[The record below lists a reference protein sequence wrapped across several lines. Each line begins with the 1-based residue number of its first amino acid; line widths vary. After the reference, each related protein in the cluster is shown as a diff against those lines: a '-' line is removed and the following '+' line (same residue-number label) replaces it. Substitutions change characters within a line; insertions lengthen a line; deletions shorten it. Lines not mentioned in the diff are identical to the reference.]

1 MSSLVSALKAYRRDS
16 FPGLVLAMA
25 GSFWLVG
32 MLMQIW
38 RLESLTAT
46 YDQALFL
53 QELWS
58 TARGHFFESSLS
70 SELSSAV
77 ANQDALPSV
86 DYLHLGQHA
95 NLLTL
100 LGAPLVAVL
109 GSWALQLIQVGLL
122 ALAGLVLWRMAA
134 VRLPRPLAIRLT
146 AAYYLSGTVI
156 GPLVENFHDLCW
168 LPLLGFLVV
177 DGFLKQGWRQVML
190 CSFLMLLVREDS
202 GLTLFSLGLWAS
214 LRRPGARD
222 IGLMVMAMSLVY
234 VAVMTGWI
242 QPQFDSSLSDR
253 FLQEKFGHLLQGRS
267 GGTFTL
273 LWTMVTHP
281 LRLLAA
287 LVSPP
292 GTTLAFLLAPAL
304 PLAFIPFVSLD
315 VALMVAVPLFIALV
329 SQGMSALSVTL
340 RYVLAFVPGLFM
352 GAMLWWQAHPGFWS
366 RILFRRF
373 WTGCIALGLAL
384 TLVSNPH
391 RTFSALVPDS
401 FSPLVHVSPATM
413 IKRAAIAHHAVE
425 LVPEDASIA
434 ADTPLLPLLAERE
447 VALRFPKHIEY
458 RNRQGQV
465 ESVQWVL
472 AFPGYYRSLMPLFR
486 QETSRWRSINKALSE
501 LMEEG
506 RYGVVNCDD
515 GLVVLRNGVD
525 SSPDAQRCLDALLA
539 LEPG

>member
-1 MSSLVSALKAYRRDS
+1 MSSLVSALKAYRRDG

-109 GSWALQLIQVGLL
+109 GRWALPLIQVGLL

-202 GLTLFSLGLWAS
+202 GLTLFSLGLWAAV
-214 LRRPGARD
+214 RRPGARVM
-222 IGLMVMAMSLVY
+222 GCSVMAMSLAY
-234 VAVMTGWI
+234 VALMTGWI
-242 QPQFDSSLSDR
+242 QPQVDSSLSDR

-267 GGTFTL
+267 GGTFTV

-340 RYVLAFVPGLFM
+340 RYVLALVPGLFM

-366 RILFRRF
+366 RIWFRRF